1 METHRNFLHTKY
13 LFVLLLFIFFSSN
26 IYSQKKDNTLTEE
39 EKNTGWKLLFDGQTT
54 NGWRGAKLDH
64 FPQKGWEVKD
74 GTLKVI
80 ASNGG
85 ESTNGGDIIT
95 VDTYGDFELSI
106 DFKITEGANSG
117 IKYFVD
123 PELNKGPGS
132 AIGCEFQILDDEK
145 HPDAKLGVKGN
156 RTLAS
161 LYDLISSAKVN
172 FNGIGKWNTARII
185 VEGNHVEH
193 WLNGEKALE
202 YERGNQEWRALVA
215 YSKYKDWPEFGEA
228 KTGYILLQDHGNE
241 VSFKNIKVRILSKD
255 SIKKEKLILGMAS
268 YSLRNF
274 SLTQAIEMTKRLG
287 LKKISLKDMHLPLAS
302 SKEEIK
308 KAVTEIN
315 NAGLELYAAGVIYMT
330 NKDEVDRAFE
340 YAKDAGI
347 KIIVG
352 VPEHEL
358 LSYVEQK
365 VKEYDI
371 KIAIHNHGPND
382 KKYPTPES
390 AYEKIKNMDSRMGLC
405 LDIGHTMRSGVD
417 PSEPLEK
424 YFNRIFDIH
433 LKDESEATEKGS
445 TVEIGRGVINIQK
458 FLKTLGRSR

>member
-1 METHRNFLHTKY
+1 
-13 LFVLLLFIFFSSN
+13 
-26 IYSQKKDNTLTEE
+26 
-39 EKNTGWKLLFDGQTT
+39 
-54 NGWRGAKLDH
+54 
-64 FPQKGWEVKD
+64 
-74 GTLKVI
+74 
-80 ASNGG
+80 
-85 ESTNGGDIIT
+85 
-95 VDTYGDFELSI
+95 
-106 DFKITEGANSG
+106 
-117 IKYFVD
+117 
-123 PELNKGPGS
+123 
-132 AIGCEFQILDDEK
+132 
-145 HPDAKLGVKGN
+145 
-156 RTLAS
+156 
-161 LYDLISSAKVN
+161 
-172 FNGIGKWNTARII
+172 
-185 VEGNHVEH
+185 
-193 WLNGEKALE
+193 
-202 YERGNQEWRALVA
+202 
-215 YSKYKDWPEFGEA
+215 
-228 KTGYILLQDHGNE
+228 E

-458 FLKTLGRSR
+458 FLKTLVKLNYNGTVAFEFEKDKEDPLPGLAESLGYVKGVLAEM